1 MNRKEGQCNFLP
13 SLLSGNISVGRTTN
27 SIINAVGNNEGFQD
41 VETQN
46 VGLGNRYC
54 VGHLQSDIPCNNMIV
69 FAVKILYIL
78 GWTWVLDLLC
88 KRGYKKISW
97 LLVLLPYITMFLLI
111 LLFILFSQ
119 KLN

>member
-46 VGLGNRYC
+46 VGLGNTILFIIIFCLVLALYLYI
-54 VGHLQSDIPCNNMIV
+54 GQYLWNNML
-69 FAVKILYIL
+69 VKVVTIFKPINSLTQLLGIMILIN
-78 GWTWVLDLLC
+78 
-88 KRGYKKISW
+88 I
-97 LLVLLPYITMFLLI
+97 M
-111 LLFILFSQ
+111 
-119 KLN
+119 KL